1 MIKIVLLTFYFS
13 PCTLTPA
20 QRISYWAKNLNKIGI
35 YPIVVTRAWEADIKS
50 HFDTKK
56 PFGTAIKHEKFDTH
70 EVYYLPFKPGLLDK
84 AYSKFGENKWRPLF
98 IVTKILDVLLIAV
111 TLRFTSFANFFPFLR
126 ELKKTEDFQQVIISG
141 EPFYLFKIG
150 YLVSKKLK
158 LTWIADY
165 RDDWNTNEL
174 QKAKSGR
181 FIRTV
186 ISKLEAQYEKKWV
199 GSAKFIV
206 SVSENYTKRISE
218 FIKVPGIT
226 VANGFEEEILDLP
239 QESLFEE
246 FTIVYS
252 GTLYPAQDIK
262 LILGALKI
270 ALENQNPFRLVF
282 LGSGFDIKEKIR
294 IDSMVEHSLKPHVQ
308 ITDRLPRHEALT
320 FIKKAHAVLSISYG
334 DMKGIPSSKLYE
346 YIGLKKPVLLCP
358 SDHDVMEQ
366 ILTDV
371 GVGFFAADAAS
382 CLEQINKIQLLYANE
397 KLSLKSKAGENKM
410 LQYSRFYQLMKL
422 KNLI

>member
-1 MIKIVLLTFYFS
+1 MIKIVLVTFYFS

-35 YPIVVTRAWEADIKS
+35 YPIVVTRDWEANIKS

-56 PFGTAIKHEKFDTH
+56 PFGKEIKHEKFETH

-84 AYSKFGENKWRPLF
+84 AYSKFGETKWRPLF
-98 IVTKILDVLLIAV
+98 ILAKILDVLLIAG
-111 TLRFTSFANFFPFLR
+111 TLKFTSYANFFPFLT
-126 ELKKTEDFQQVIISG
+126 ELKKTEDFEKVIISG

-150 YLVSKKLK
+150 YLISKKLK

-165 RDDWNTNEL
+165 RDDWSTNEL

-181 FIRTV
+181 FIRTL
-186 ISKLEAQYEKKWV
+186 ISKLEAHYEKRWV
-199 GSAKFIV
+199 GSAKFII

-218 FIKVPGIT
+218 FINVPGVT

-239 QESLFEE
+239 PENLFED
-246 FTIVYS
+246 FTVVYS
-252 GTLYPAQDIK
+252 GTLYPSQNIK
-262 LILGALKI
+262 LVLGALKI
-270 ALENQNPFRLVF
+270 ALENGNPFRLVF
-282 LGSGFDIKEKIR
+282 LGSGFDIKEKKR
-294 IDSMVEHSLKPHVQ
+294 IDSLVEDSLKPYVQ
-308 ITDRLPRHEALT
+308 ITDRLPRMEALT
-320 FIKKAHAVLSISYG
+320 FIKKAHAVLAISYG

-366 ILTDV
+366 ILKDV
-371 GVGFFAADAAS
+371 GLGYFADNAVS
-382 CLEQINKIQLLYANE
+382 CFEQIMKIRSGYKKEGFRMEVDAGQD
-397 KLSLKSKAGENKM
+397 KILK
-410 LQYSRFYQLMKL
+410 YSRFHQLMKL